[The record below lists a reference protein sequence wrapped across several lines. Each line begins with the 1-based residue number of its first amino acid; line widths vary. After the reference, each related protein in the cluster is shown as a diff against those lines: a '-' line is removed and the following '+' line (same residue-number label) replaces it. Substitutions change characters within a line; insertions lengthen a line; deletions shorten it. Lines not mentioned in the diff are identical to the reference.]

1 MNCLPNGKI
10 QTVNSMKFHSR
21 TIKEKLG
28 INFKY
33 HYLRHTYGTNLA
45 NLNTPSHILRA
56 QMGHANINVT
66 MKYYL
71 AVSDSGIDILK
82 KNLSAMM

>member
-1 MNCLPNGKI
+1 MTI
-10 QTVNSMKFHSR
+10 QTVNSMKYHSNK
-21 TIKEKLG
+21 IKTELG

-45 NLNTPSHILRA
+45 NNNVPSHILRS

-66 MKYYL
+66 MQYYL
-71 AVSDSGIDILK
+71 GTSESGIDILK
-82 KNLSAMM
+82 TCINKI